1 MVRPPQFGTSLRDMG
16 VEHSNAQTTK
26 QVATAQQEL
35 QTPFT
40 QEALSHYWDTFVATI
55 DKKVYLKNTMVNCK
69 PILQD
74 NYYFEVC
81 VHNPGQQDEL
91 TNNCIDILS
100 YLRTQLKNTRIQMRV
115 RIDEAN
121 QKHLAYTSAEKY
133 EHLLKIN
140 PLLNDLK
147 QEFGLVLD

>member
-1 MVRPPQFGTSLRDMG
+1 M
-16 VEHSNAQTTK
+16 
-26 QVATAQQEL
+26 
-35 QTPFT
+35 
-40 QEALSHYWDTFVATI
+40 
-55 DKKVYLKNTMVNCK
+55 NCK
-69 PILQD
+69 PVLKD

-91 TNNCIDILS
+91 TNSCIEILS
-100 YLRTQLKNTRIQMRV
+100 FLRTQLKNTRIQMQV

-140 PLLNDLK
+140 PLLEDLK
-147 QEFGLVLD
+147 TEFGLILD

>member
-1 MVRPPQFGTSLRDMG
+1 
-16 VEHSNAQTTK
+16 
-26 QVATAQQEL
+26 
-35 QTPFT
+35 
-40 QEALSHYWDTFVATI
+40 
-55 DKKVYLKNTMVNCK
+55 
-69 PILQD
+69 
-74 NYYFEVC
+74 
-81 VHNPGQQDEL
+81 
-91 TNNCIDILS
+91 
-100 YLRTQLKNTRIQMRV
+100 MRV